1 MTDESQQPGLA
12 ADSLPFHLDE
22 RMLSNPAT
30 GDQKFL
36 SRNEAR
42 LLELLLE
49 GPQTKE
55 ALIHRVWGELGV
67 VVTDAS
73 YYQLVTQVRNSFE
86 ELSLSRKILRTIPR
100 YGLELVPNRAELDDE
115 SLDDEPERGEI
126 DTPAENAGVASAPD
140 ASCADQQSVPEP
152 AAAGA
157 ENDSVGPTTA
167 SAEAKPTPRG
177 RFGLLSQITRARY
190 LAILLATM
198 GVALISVYLS
208 VSYTRAPSGKKS
220 KPWIERN
227 VSGIRVYVRDSAL
240 SSELIAFYIS
250 KAHPENQCDS
260 EPRSFDYYFEETPS
274 VMQMLVYEP
283 QTRLPCVT
291 YYFY

>member
-1 MTDESQQPGLA
+1 MTDESQKPGLA
-12 ADSLPFHLDE
+12 ADSLQFHLDE

-42 LLELLLE
+42 LLGLLLE

-177 RFGLLSQITRARY
+177 RFGLLSQIARARY

-220 KPWIERN
+220 KPWIERD
-227 VSGIRVYVRDSAL
+227 VSGMRVYVRDSAL